1 MMKSVE
7 KEKKVPKEKT
17 QHQSLY
23 LEGKKSL
30 KNEGEIKI
38 FLDNWKW
45 TESSWKTCTTRNA
58 KRYSPG

>member
-38 FLDNWKW
+38 FLDN
-45 TESSWKTCTTRNA
+45 
-58 KRYSPG
+58 